1 MRQRSESSLELEP
14 VDQHRIKLA
23 ALYKRFIM
31 THFPTASG
39 RWLLLIALLRRVA
52 AANFLEL
59 NLGSLELSMQS
70 RSPVEEQQTNPLLRE
85 ILEVTVDFLDESFYE
100 QLDSSFQKV
109 SCSIVTYQT
118 QTTAANSSSYYTAKL
133 LLTGRATFLSD
144 TTMTQAMMHK
154 YTVATFENQ
163 DQIGSFLTNLKEQAS
178 DLPFLAQLET
188 ATVTVNGQNPLDDDT
203 SSYPPPSSSSSQ
215 NTEDRDLAMWQ
226 IAVIAGAGAFV
237 LVLVAALTFICC
249 MKVDPD
255 DPNYRRCGGDTVTKK
270 TLAVQT
276 LSTTRVDSS
285 IMDKP
290 SFDVNDCALSCKS
303 PSPVRSITSQD
314 SSIFT
319 YNPRSVRSAQT
330 GYSQGGTYFT
340 SNTNIEMDLAA
351 WQGSAHL
358 AQVGGSTSQHVPAQ
372 QPANLSSCF
381 GDGNDISAIESALS
395 IRAGMHD
402 DHRDLSLIQEE
413 DPLYSSSIAA
423 SSPSTTPDHRSS
435 NAVTESALN
444 ELVNMERGRMN
455 MMPSVAAAY
464 MSSNR
469 NSLSPDDNTELV
481 ESHNGRS
488 GRGRRLTAEGQFVRN
503 DLEELSYQID
513 AYRTQPY

>member
-1 MRQRSESSLELEP
+1 
-14 VDQHRIKLA
+14 
-23 ALYKRFIM
+23 
-31 THFPTASG
+31 
-39 RWLLLIALLRRVA
+39 
-52 AANFLEL
+52 
-59 NLGSLELSMQS
+59 
-70 RSPVEEQQTNPLLRE
+70 
-85 ILEVTVDFLDESFYE
+85 
-100 QLDSSFQKV
+100 
-109 SCSIVTYQT
+109 
-118 QTTAANSSSYYTAKL
+118 
-133 LLTGRATFLSD
+133 
-144 TTMTQAMMHK
+144 MHK
-154 YTVATFENQ
+154 YTVAAFENQ
-163 DQIGSFLTNLKEQAS
+163 DQTGSFLTNIKEQAS

-188 ATVTVNGQNPLDDDT
+188 ATVTVNGKNPLDDDT
-203 SSYPPPSSSSSQ
+203 SSYPPPTSSSSQ

-226 IAVIAGAGAFV
+226 IALIAGFGAFV

-249 MKVDPD
+249 MKVDPE
-255 DPNYRRCGGDTVTKK
+255 DPNYRRCGGDSTVAKK

-330 GYSQGGTYFT
+330 GYSLGGTYFT
-340 SNTNIEMDLAA
+340 SNSNVEMDLAA

-358 AQVGGSTSQHVPAQ
+358 AQIGGNTSPHVQA

-395 IRAGMHD
+395 TRGGMHD
-402 DHRDLSLIQEE
+402 EHRDLSLIQEE

-423 SSPSTTPDHRSS
+423 SSPSTTPDHRNS

-444 ELVNMERGRMN
+444 ELVNMERGRMS
-455 MMPSVAAAY
+455 MIPSVAAAY

-469 NSLSPDDNTELV
+469 NNSNNHSPDDNTELV
-481 ESHNGRS
+481 EAQNRRS
-488 GRGRRLTAEGQFVRN
+488 ARGRRLTVEGQIVRN
-503 DLEELSYQID
+503 ELEELSYQID
-513 AYRTQPY
+513 SYRTQPY